1 MTIITLSSYLKRQY
15 GQKIYK
21 LSLESGCTC
30 PNRDGTLGTGGCTFC
45 SAGGSGE
52 FAQRV
57 GAGQT
62 PAHSFHTSGSKVG
75 TKGQGFL
82 DSVHASVPEADA
94 EMKGS
99 ELEAPVP
106 DMDAQIA
113 AAKALVDRKIP
124 ASVPEKDRR
133 YIAYFQSYTNTY
145 GDTAYLR
152 RLYSQVIRRDDIVI
166 LSIGT
171 RPDCIDGDKLAML
184 RELNQIKPVWV
195 ELGLQTSSDETAER
209 IHRGYPTSIFK
220 DSYERLKAAG
230 LTVIVHVILGLPGE
244 AREDMLATVR
254 YLADLQP
261 QIDGIKL
268 QMLNILKGSAL
279 AEEYR
284 QHPFSQ
290 MTMEEYCDLVVDCL
304 KILPAGVVVH
314 RMTGDGPRKL
324 LISPQWVTDKKRVL
338 NMLREKIT
346 EA

>member
-1 MTIITLSSYLKRQY
+1 MYLKQQY

-30 PNRDGTLGTGGCTFC
+30 PNRDGSLGTGGCTFC

-52 FAQRV
+52 FAQPV
-57 GAGQT
+57 L
-62 PAHSFHTSGSKVG
+62 PD
-75 TKGQGFL
+75 L
-82 DSVHASVPEADA
+82 D
-94 EMKGS
+94 
-99 ELEAPVP
+99 L
-106 DMDAQIA
+106 QIA

-124 ASVPEKDRR
+124 ASVPEKERR

-152 RLYSQVIRRDDIVI
+152 SLYSRVIQRKDIII

-171 RPDCIDGDKLAML
+171 RPDCIDDEKLAML
-184 RELNQIKPVWV
+184 QELNRIKPVWV
-195 ELGLQTSSDETAER
+195 ELGLQTSSDETAKR
-209 IHRGYPTSIFK
+209 IHRGYSTAVFK
-220 DSYERLKAAG
+220 DAYERLKTAG

-244 AREDMLATVR
+244 SREDTLSTVR
-254 YLADLQP
+254 YLADLRP

-268 QMLNILKGSAL
+268 QMLNILKGSAM

-304 KILPAGVVVH
+304 KILPEGIVVH

-324 LISPQWVTDKKRVL
+324 LISPLWVTDKKRVL
-338 NMLREKIT
+338 NMLREKIA